1 MRKRKEEESHAS
13 ENYVESPNSAPV
25 DTPAVS
31 PLPPAGDGGVP
42 DKANFGDLTKG
53 SRSQARGTQ
62 QWPVYIVNRC
72 GLVGPPAWEPSS
84 SKWATGVTDSR
95 Y

>member
-25 DTPAVS
+25 DTSAVS
-31 PLPPAGDGGVP
+31 PLPPAGDGGLP

-53 SRSQARGTQ
+53 SRSR
-62 QWPVYIVNRC
+62 PVYIVNRC